1 MCGIAGKFNLDGRPA
16 DEGLVTQMARLL
28 SHRGPDEEGVY
39 VSGPV
44 GLANRRLSI
53 IDLDTGRQPIA
64 NEDGTVWVVL
74 NGEIY
79 NFVELRSLLEGK
91 GHRFKTRTDTE
102 VIVHLYEECGVGL
115 LDHLRGMFA
124 FALWDQR
131 RRQLL
136 LARDRLGEKPLFYAD
151 IPGKSLLFASELKS
165 LLADRELALSLNP
178 AAVDQFLSFLFIPAP
193 ASIYNEIKKLPPA
206 HYLLCTE
213 RGVSVREYWDVPL
226 PPEGDED
233 CVDEPRLRD
242 CLKEAVRMQ
251 LRSDVPVGAFLSG
264 GIDST
269 AVVDAMVESLG
280 PGIVTCS
287 VGFAEEGY
295 SELPYASMV
304 AQHLG
309 SLHQESVVEAPGPEM
324 IERLCWHFDEPF
336 ADSSAVPTWAV
347 SGLARRRVKV
357 ALSGDGGDELF
368 GGYRRHAIEMWEH
381 NLREYGPWGPWA
393 AAKLAG
399 ALPISFRG
407 RNTLLRLGVP
417 PDQACALKFQFASG
431 ADEFKAGIYSE
442 AFRDEAA
449 KGDALEPFRRA
460 FQRAAAADPINRIL
474 YVDLKTSLAD
484 DMLVKVDRM
493 SMAHGLEVRAPYLDH
508 RLVELVARLPGSAK
522 LPRPAA
528 KPLLRSMLNGR
539 IPHGA
544 WDRPKHGFTA
554 PIGSWL
560 RTGLR
565 GYVEEVLF
573 SPSSLGAQLFD
584 KKGLRRLWQEH
595 LAGRKNSHHE
605 LWMLLMLEVWHRTH
619 ARRRALA

>member
-1 MCGIAGKFNLDGRPA
+1 
-16 DEGLVTQMARLL
+16 
-28 SHRGPDEEGVY
+28 
-39 VSGPV
+39 
-44 GLANRRLSI
+44 
-53 IDLDTGRQPIA
+53 
-64 NEDGTVWVVL
+64 
-74 NGEIY
+74 
-79 NFVELRSLLEGK
+79 
-91 GHRFKTRTDTE
+91 
-102 VIVHLYEECGVGL
+102 
-115 LDHLRGMFA
+115 
-124 FALWDQR
+124 
-131 RRQLL
+131 
-136 LARDRLGEKPLFYAD
+136 
-151 IPGKSLLFASELKS
+151 
-165 LLADRELALSLNP
+165 
-178 AAVDQFLSFLFIPAP
+178 AVDQFLSFLFIPAP

-584 KKGLRRLWQEH
+584 KKRLRRLWQEH